1 MVVAYFINFKSDP
14 QMHNERGLIEL
25 IKLYDT
31 NKRSLKSEYW
41 YANYRFSSFSC
52 VFVFRTVLN
61 FMHAD
66 IICEGLLDYNI
77 SLVLANCTFR
87 PVISVTGHAP
97 VTFLTYGINCLFKVI
112 AQVQTLSFRLSEW
125 IKFGILVSWRDW
137 KALVK
142 ISFSIAFQVTMSRQL
157 SLN

>member
-66 IICEGLLDYNI
+66 IICEGLLDYI
-77 SLVLANCTFR
+77 TSSGQLHLPTCYL
-87 PVISVTGHAP
+87 GHRSCSSDFSYLRHQLPLQSNRA
-97 VTFLTYGINCLFKVI
+97 G
-112 AQVQTLSFRLSEW
+112 ADA
-125 IKFGILVSWRDW
+125 LVS
-137 KALVK
+137 
-142 ISFSIAFQVTMSRQL
+142 SQ
-157 SLN
+157 